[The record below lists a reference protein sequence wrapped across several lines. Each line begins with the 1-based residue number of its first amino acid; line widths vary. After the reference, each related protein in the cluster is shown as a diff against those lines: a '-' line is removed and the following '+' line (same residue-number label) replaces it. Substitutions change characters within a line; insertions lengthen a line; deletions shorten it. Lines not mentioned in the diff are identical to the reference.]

1 MSRAISYGRQT
12 IDGDDVEAVV
22 RALTSEKIT
31 QGPLVEEFES
41 ELSRR
46 TGARYA
52 VACSSGTAAL
62 HLAYLAAGVGNGDG
76 VVTSPITFLASA
88 NAAIYAGATP
98 LFADIDPAT
107 SNIDPQEVEKTL
119 SFNSNIKTLVPVHFA
134 GLACDME
141 SISRIASARGL
152 TVIEDAC
159 HALGAEWKTG
169 DGRWVKV
176 GACTHSDMTVFSFHP
191 VKSIT
196 TAEGG
201 AVTTND
207 ERLYRRLKT
216 LRSHGVTR
224 EKTELVHGEGSPW
237 YYEMHELGFN
247 YRLSDIQSALG
258 ISQLKKL
265 DNFMR
270 RRSEIAAIYSTALSK
285 YPFIKTPFEG
295 PGTKSARHLYPITV
309 EFGEIG
315 VSRKEL
321 FELMSNIGINLQVHY
336 IPVHLQPYY
345 RKKFGYRPGDF
356 PKAEAF
362 YTKEVSLPIYPLL
375 TDEEAGA
382 VTAALISTLGCA
394 SAKTGSRRAVDR
406 ACL

>member
-1 MSRAISYGRQT
+1 MNRAISYGRQT
-12 IDGDDVEAVV
+12 IDEEDVKAVV

-31 QGPLVEEFES
+31 QGPLVEEFEDA
-41 ELSRR
+41 LTRQ

-52 VACSSGTAAL
+52 IVCANGTAAL
-62 HLAYLAAGVGNGDG
+62 HLACLAAGIGKGDG
-76 VVTSPITFLASA
+76 VVTSPITFLASS
-88 NAAIYAGATP
+88 NAALYTGATP
-98 LFADIDPAT
+98 VFADIDPVT
-107 SNIDPQEVEKTL
+107 FNIDPAEVEKKL
-119 SFNSNIKTLVPVHFA
+119 SFNSNVKALIPVHFA
-134 GLACDME
+134 GLPCAME
-141 SISRIASARGL
+141 RISGIASRKGL

-159 HALGAEWKTG
+159 HALGAEWKAS
-169 DGRWVKV
+169 DGKWRKV

-207 ERLYRRLKT
+207 ERLYERLKT

-224 EKTELVHGEGSPW
+224 KKSELVNGDDSPW
-237 YYEMHELGFN
+237 YYEMQELGFN

-258 ISQLKKL
+258 TSQLKKL
-265 DNFMR
+265 DGFIR
-270 RRSEIAAIYSTALSK
+270 RRNEIALLYSASLSK
-285 YPFIKTPFEG
+285 YPFIKTPQALSG
-295 PGTKSARHLYPITV
+295 VKSAHHLYPLTV

-321 FELMSNIGINLQVHY
+321 FMLMRNIGINLQVHY

-345 RKKFGYRPGDF
+345 RKVFGYRPGDF

-362 YTKEVSLPIYPLL
+362 YSKEVSLPIYPLL

-382 VTAALISTLGCA
+382 VTAAIVSALACA
-394 SAKTGSRRAVDR
+394 SARRRPDREDGR